1 MIDDER
7 PDPDE
12 LLKAVKAEESAPNR
26 GRLRLFLG
34 MSAGVGKTYAM
45 LKAAHARQ
53 AEGRDVLVGVIET
66 HGRCETAALLEG
78 LKILPRRQVDYK
90 DTKLDEMDLDAI
102 LSLRPS
108 LVLVDEL
115 AHSNVPGSRHPKRY
129 QDVLEILD
137 QGIDVYSTLNIQH
150 LESRKESVEAIAQI
164 SIRETVPDS
173 ILDQASQVELVDIA
187 PSELLKRL
195 REGKVYLGDKAQ
207 RAADHFFK
215 EDRLTALREIALR
228 LTAERV
234 DQDLQRFGDMR
245 GGKSPWQ
252 TNERLLVAI
261 SHSPHS
267 ESLIRTTRRLAYN
280 LEAPWI
286 AVHVETGLPLNDADQ
301 AQLSRNIQLA
311 RELGA
316 EIVTTSD
323 LNLAGALRR
332 IARQKNVTQMV
343 VGRPIRR
350 FFRDHFYGGTLLDRM
365 VRETPD
371 IDVHVIRHR
380 SARLPLNWWKR
391 GLPGFTGPL
400 PYWNTF
406 WFLAGV
412 AFLSAMVEPVMGY
425 RAVAFFFLLGVL
437 TVGMVST
444 MGPVLFAAVLS
455 ALGWNFFFIPP
466 RLTFAISTPE
476 DAFMSLAFVLVAAIV
491 GILTNRI
498 RGHERMLREREE
510 RTNTLYEISQDLA
523 ASRDQKESLI
533 KINERLGRLLDGDVG
548 VFLRG
553 DDGRLERGAGAAHA
567 ILISDKEFAVAE
579 WAINAGRKAGWSTD
593 TLAQADSL
601 FLPMQG
607 SQFPVGI
614 LAFRPRRRRALSL
627 EQENLLYAIA
637 RQLAVALEKTY
648 FEEKVRET
656 RQLEESE
663 KLHQTLLSSISHEL
677 RTPLTVVMGAAT
689 ALHDE
694 NRPKDDAYVKG
705 LAGELIGAS
714 DRLNRVIENLLDM
727 TRLNSGRLAP
737 KLEWEDLRDL
747 FGVVQQKL
755 APQLKTRH
763 VRTEVPDDLPL
774 VRIDFRLLEHA
785 LSNLVMNALLYTP
798 PTGEIVLRAGVSAGR
813 LQISVRDHGPGI
825 PEASLPHLF
834 DKFYR
839 VPGTPAGGT
848 GLGLS
853 IVRGIVEAHQGT
865 VHVKNAADGG
875 AIFWMDLPTGGDQ
888 PASERS

>member
-173 ILDQASQVELVDIA
+173 ILDRASQVELVDIA

-245 GGKSPWQ
+245 VGKSPWQ

-875 AIFWMDLPTGGDQ
+875 AIFWMDLPTGGNQ

>member
-1 MIDDER
+1 MSDDQR
-7 PDPDE
+7 PNPDE
-12 LLKAVKAEESAPNR
+12 LLKAVKAQESAPHR

-45 LKAAHARQ
+45 LKAAHAQQ
-53 AEGRDVLVGVIET
+53 AEGRQVLVGVIET
-66 HGRCETAALLEG
+66 HGRSETAALLEG
-78 LKILPRRQVDYK
+78 LDLLERRKLDYK
-90 DTKLDEMDLDAI
+90 GTKLDEMDLDAI
-102 LSLRPS
+102 LNRRPD

-115 AHSNVPGSRHPKRY
+115 AHSNIPGSRHPKRY

-173 ILDQASQVELVDIA
+173 ILDRASQVELVDIA

-195 REGKVYLGDKAQ
+195 SEGKVYLGDKAQ

-245 GGKSPWQ
+245 AGKSPWQ

-267 ESLIRTTRRLAYN
+267 ESLIRATRRLAYN

-286 AVHVETGLPLNDADQ
+286 AVHVETGLHLGDEDQ

-316 EIVTTSD
+316 EVITTSD

-343 VGRPIRR
+343 VGRPVRR
-350 FFRDHFYGGTLLDRM
+350 FLRDHLSGGTLLDRM
-365 VRETPD
+365 VLESPE

-380 SARLPLNWWKR
+380 SAQAPRAWWKR
-391 GLPGFTGPL
+391 GLQGFTGPL

-406 WFLAGV
+406 WFLAGI
-412 AFLSAMVEPVMGY
+412 AFLSAMVEPVIGY

-444 MGPVLFAAVLS
+444 MGPVLFAAALS

-466 RLTFAISTPE
+466 RLTFAISTTE

-491 GILTNRI
+491 GVLTNRI

-510 RTNTLYEISQDLA
+510 RTNLLYEISQDLVS
-523 ASRDQKESLI
+523 SRDQNDSLV
-533 KINERLGRLLDGDVG
+533 KSNERLGRLLGGDVG
-548 VFLRG
+548 VFLREQSG
-553 DDGRLERGAGAAHA
+553 KLERGTGAAHA

-579 WAINAGRKAGWSTD
+579 WALNAGRKAGWSTD
-593 TLAQADSL
+593 TLAQSDSL
-601 FLPMQG
+601 YLPMQA
-607 SQFPVGI
+607 SESPVGI
-614 LAFRPRRRRALSL
+614 LAFRPHRRRPLSL
-627 EQENLLYAIA
+627 EQENLLHAIA

-648 FEEKVRET
+648 FEDKVRAT

-694 NRPKDDAYVKG
+694 SMPKDHSFIKSV
-705 LAGELIGAS
+705 AGELISAS

-727 TRLNSGRLAP
+727 TRLNSGLLAP
-737 KLEWEDLRDL
+737 KLEWQDVRDL
-747 FGVVQQKL
+747 FGVVQQKM
-755 APQLKTRH
+755 APQLNGH
-763 VRTEVPDDLPL
+763 SVRTDVPDDLPL
-774 VRIDFRLLEHA
+774 VMMDFRLLEHA
-785 LSNLVMNALLYTP
+785 LSNLVMNAVLYTP
-798 PTGEIVLRAGVSAGR
+798 SPSEIFLGARVQHGR
-813 LQISVRDHGPGI
+813 LKMTVRDQGPGI
-825 PEASLPHLF
+825 PESSLPHLF
-834 DKFYR
+834 NKFYR

-853 IVRGIVEAHQGT
+853 IVQGIAQAHRGEVRAE
-865 VHVKNAADGG
+865 NASPGG
-875 AIFWMDLPTGGDQ
+875 AIFTIDIPVGGEQ
-888 PASERS
+888 PRSEGV